1 MECVYGIINY
11 SSGLIIYRGSREACR
26 DEFINKNYQRPRY
39 SIIFLG
45 YDYERRDKS
54 WLK

>member
-1 MECVYGIINY
+1 MECVYGVIDY
-11 SSGLIIYRGSREACR
+11 STGLVVHRGSRESCQI
-26 DEFINKNYQRPRY
+26 EFNNKNYQRPRY

-45 YDYERRDKS
+45 YDYERRNKS

>member
-1 MECVYGIINY
+1 MECVYDIIDY
-11 SSGLIIYRGSREACR
+11 STGLVVHRGSRESCQI
-26 DEFINKNYQRPRY
+26 EFNNKNYQRPRY

-45 YDYERRDKS
+45 HDYERRDKS